1 MPTTSPL
8 LFDRLPRWTV
18 TEYVRRLETTSKPFV
33 AVGVD
38 KLGASLRM
46 CVKPRLTSLT
56 SSTDMNAADLLG
68 GVIGVRL
75 GVPVAEMGLAFVSE
89 AFIAAVKPALDDVI
103 PGWAVASRWINRSFG
118 LAHLGSS
125 SSLRVSN
132 PDSVA
137 GVTVLDTMLQ
147 NNDRHDGN
155 VLLEPGATRGAR
167 FRLRYI
173 DQGWGMG
180 AFGSHQLLSAGSPV
194 SALNCYAPESDGL
207 RELIEDQSVLLPYL
221 FAAEGLLASEIG
233 GIAAGMISLGWE
245 LDQTYPDRVA
255 EHLTVAGRH
264 ARTVVLNS
272 LSLFPRCH

>member
-1 MPTTSPL
+1 MP
-8 LFDRLPRWTV
+8 
-18 TEYVRRLETTSKPFV
+18 TEYVRRLQTTSRPFE
-33 AVGVD
+33 AIGVD
-38 KLGASLRM
+38 EAGGSMRM

-56 SSTDMNAADLLG
+56 SSTAMNAADLLG
-68 GVIGVRL
+68 GVVGARL

-89 AFIAAVKPALDDVI
+89 PFIAAVKPALDDVI
-103 PGWAVASRWINRSFG
+103 PGWAVASRWIGKSFG

-147 NNDRHDGN
+147 NNDRDDFN

-180 AFGSHQLLSAGSPV
+180 AFQQLLSAGSPV

-207 RELIEDQSVLLPYL
+207 RELIEDQSVFLPYL
-221 FAAEGLLASEIG
+221 FAAEALLASEIG

-255 EHLTVAGRH
+255 EHLTVAVRH
-264 ARTVVLNS
+264 LRTVVLTS